1 MQLEKQYQDAR
12 EQAAAQNSQVS
23 RLQQELAAMQEDHQ
37 RMAAEAENATKA
49 LDDKANECATL
60 VSSTA
65 TAQMQAR
72 ALEEQ
77 VTASEASTKALEARL
92 AAAEE
97 AEAATKVQLED
108 AHAAVRDIEAR
119 CKAADEALSQSTK
132 EKSVLEERYSG
143 CVKQL
148 TEAEESLKVE
158 VEAKKELEMRYNGTI
173 GDFQEQLLRAAEL
186 ESEVGAL
193 RNAKQEL
200 EGQVQAMKDEVDMR
214 SADAAH
220 LQQQLDNE
228 TAAGAEGAA
237 AKEDLQLKLSAAE
250 EQLQAVSDKMAAL
263 EEQVGALTAQ
273 LDDVNGQLATMQADK
288 TVLEKQSEELAAAH
302 KLLQDSD
309 EHKAGLIVDLNAEVC
324 LRHAHSFV
332 CLCGLVWYR
341 GTQDGI

>member
-148 TEAEESLKVE
+148 TEAEESLK
-158 VEAKKELEMRYNGTI
+158 ELEMRYNGTI

-288 TVLEKQSEELAAAH
+288 TVLEKQSEELAVAH